1 MKEIKEITK
10 APSLCLENPELFNVT
25 RSTAAPLESI
35 ESSLL
40 EAINEVQ
47 KAENVDLSQ
56 QVDKIFSAF
65 GDDVDNQLDH
75 TLTRTLLLAIDNLII
90 NYDYYEFVEEFVNNL
105 SD

>member
-25 RSTAAPLESI
+25 RSTAKPLESI

-40 EAINEVQ
+40 DAINEVQ
-47 KAENVDLSQ
+47 KAENVDLRD
-56 QVDKIFSAF
+56 QVEQIF
-65 GDDVDNQLDH
+65 DDFTAVIDSDLDH
-75 TLTRTLLLAIDNLII
+75 TLTRNLLHFIDNLII